1 MEEKAF
7 WEKRNFIQSVWFE
20 LPEEKRGYPFDIEA
34 VAECGKIELEE
45 PVTILTGENGSGKS
59 TILEAIAV
67 AAGFNPEGGS
77 RNFSF
82 SPCDSHSQLYAYTH
96 LTRGIYRPKDGYFL
110 RAESFYNVATDI
122 DRMDKELLKSYGG
135 VSLHS
140 RSHGESFLA
149 LVQNRFG
156 GDGLYIFDEPEAAL
170 SPVNQLALLRL
181 IHRLVGKHSQFLI
194 STHSPILL
202 SYPYAQVWQL
212 RREKGRAFEQLP
224 YESTDLFR
232 FYQGFMRAPKKV
244 LDELLKE

>member
-82 SPCDSHSQLYAYTH
+82 STCDSHSQLYAYTH

-122 DRMDKELLKSYGG
+122 DRMDKELLK
-135 VSLHS
+135 LR
-140 RSHGESFLA
+140 RSVASQPVAWGIL
-149 LVQNRFG
+149 FG
-156 GDGLYIFDEPEAAL
+156 AGTKSIW
-170 SPVNQLALLRL
+170 RRWL
-181 IHRLVGKHSQFLI
+181 IH
-194 STHSPILL
+194 
-202 SYPYAQVWQL
+202 L
-212 RREKGRAFEQLP
+212 R
-224 YESTDLFR
+224 
-232 FYQGFMRAPKKV
+232 
-244 LDELLKE
+244 

>member
-82 SPCDSHSQLYAYTH
+82 STCDSHSQLYAYTH
-96 LTRGIYRPKDGYFL
+96 LTRRNLSTEGW
-110 RAESFYNVATDI
+110 
-122 DRMDKELLKSYGG
+122 LLSA
-135 VSLHS
+135 
-140 RSHGESFLA
+140 GESF
-149 LVQNRFG
+149 
-156 GDGLYIFDEPEAAL
+156 I
-170 SPVNQLALLRL
+170 
-181 IHRLVGKHSQFLI
+181 
-194 STHSPILL
+194 
-202 SYPYAQVWQL
+202 
-212 RREKGRAFEQLP
+212 
-224 YESTDLFR
+224 
-232 FYQGFMRAPKKV
+232 M
-244 LDELLKE
+244 

>member
-20 LPEEKRGYPFDIEA
+20 LPQGKRGYPFDIEA

-67 AAGFNPEGGS
+67 AVGFNPEGGS

-82 SPCDSHSQLYAYTH
+82 STCDSHSQLYAYTH

-122 DRMDKELLKSYGG
+122 DRMDKELLNSYGG

-156 GDGLYIFDEPEAAL
+156 GRGLIHLRRAGGSAFSCQPAGTAAADTPLGRQTFAIFNQHPFADFAQL
-170 SPVNQLALLRL
+170 SPCTNLAAASGE
-181 IHRLVGKHSQFLI
+181 GKSI
-194 STHSPILL
+194 
-202 SYPYAQVWQL
+202 
-212 RREKGRAFEQLP
+212 RA
-224 YESTDLFR
+224 
-232 FYQGFMRAPKKV
+232 AAV
-244 LDELLKE
+244 

>member
-82 SPCDSHSQLYAYTH
+82 STCDSHSQLYAYTH
-96 LTRGIYRPKDGYFL
+96 LTRGIY
-110 RAESFYNVATDI
+110 
-122 DRMDKELLKSYGG
+122 
-135 VSLHS
+135 
-140 RSHGESFLA
+140 
-149 LVQNRFG
+149 
-156 GDGLYIFDEPEAAL
+156 
-170 SPVNQLALLRL
+170 
-181 IHRLVGKHSQFLI
+181 
-194 STHSPILL
+194 
-202 SYPYAQVWQL
+202 
-212 RREKGRAFEQLP
+212 
-224 YESTDLFR
+224 
-232 FYQGFMRAPKKV
+232 
-244 LDELLKE
+244 